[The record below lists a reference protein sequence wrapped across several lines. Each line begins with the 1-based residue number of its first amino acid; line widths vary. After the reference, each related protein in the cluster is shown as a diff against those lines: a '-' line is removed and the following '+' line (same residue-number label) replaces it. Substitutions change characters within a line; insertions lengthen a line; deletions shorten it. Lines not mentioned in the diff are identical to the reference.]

1 VSLCARDEGV
11 PLSVL
16 LKNAYVVTVDPDRR
30 VIPNGWIHV
39 EGDSI
44 AALGGTSELGDRTA
58 DEEFD
63 LGGVFI
69 EANSDVAQRAVEA
82 FLRAHSL
89 SEPPD
94 VALTGEAKNYITE
107 VAD

>member
-1 VSLCARDEGV
+1 MQCPQSNSTNPNKSRKFSVGV
-11 PLSVL
+11 YLQGHL
-16 LKNAYVVTVDPDRR
+16 R
-30 VIPNGWIHV
+30 G
-39 EGDSI
+39 
-44 AALGGTSELGDRTA
+44 
-58 DEEFD
+58 EEFD